1 MNIENASWQ
10 TTKIL
15 TAAFENGIEVS
26 PEGRSDEVSASE
38 TTDTQSNETAA
49 ENNDTGDDL
58 SALPETLLK
67 FIGLCLDG
75 DLRGQTEYARS
86 LGKMP
91 DAMADEINERALD
104 IIGDIL
110 LESEDGGYSV
120 ISDYT
125 DLLGFLK

>member
-1 MNIENASWQ
+1 M
-10 TTKIL
+10 
-15 TAAFENGIEVS
+15 
-26 PEGRSDEVSASE
+26 
-38 TTDTQSNETAA
+38 
-49 ENNDTGDDL
+49 
-58 SALPETLLK
+58 K